1 LRNFRELIVWQKA
14 MDIVVRVYELTALL
28 PKDETYGLKTQ
39 LQRAAVSIPSNI
51 AEGCSRNSEP
61 DFKRFLE
68 IAIGS
73 TYELET
79 QLIIVNYVKHI
90 SKNKIET
97 VLQMLSEEQKML
109 NSFISI
115 LRERNG
121 QKCTKVASKPALKTY
136 NLTSNT

>member
-1 LRNFRELIVWQKA
+1 MIWQKA
-14 MDIVVRVYELTALL
+14 MDIVVCVYEFTALL

-73 TYELET
+73 AFELET
-79 QLIIVNYVKHI
+79 QLSIIENVNLI
-90 SKNKIET
+90 SKTKVDPILE
-97 VLQMLSEEQKML
+97 LLSGGQKML
-109 NSFISI
+109 HSFISSVRDRTNKKDKKS
-115 LRERNG
+115 L
-121 QKCTKVASKPALKTY
+121 
-136 NLTSNT
+136 

>member
-79 QLIIVNYVKHI
+79 QLIIVKDVKHI

-115 LRERNG
+115 LRERSG
-121 QKCTKVASKPALKTY
+121 QKCKKVASNPALKTY